1 MAMEPTLTNRPSANG
16 IGRIEL
22 SQAGAEGSNQDNG
35 TSSFT
40 DLESLKAEIERL
52 TGVIS
57 DVIRARAEQATE
69 LVSDGVGETRR
80 VIRRHPWAALG
91 TAAIAG
97 ALVAI
102 AITPRSQPST
112 YMGRARRASRNAW
125 NNMHVP
131 AAMSYLPDPRSYM
144 PDFRMPS
151 FSTSDIGS
159 SIVDRLERLGNA
171 LSDIDPKSAAGPIVE
186 TFRQLSKTIS
196 SANK

>member
-1 MAMEPTLTNRPSANG
+1 M
-16 IGRIEL
+16 

-57 DVIRARAEQATE
+57 DVTRARAEQATE